1 MELLNDAG
9 SRHAAANPISGAH
22 SMWKIVLHIAA
33 WTGAALCRVSGKTV
47 DLTPAQDWPPAV
59 DASDES
65 WRAPARTLA
74 ESKSPL
80 PPSSPLSGEHSVS
93 RGPNRSAEEEMR

>member
-1 MELLNDAG
+1 MELLDDADW
-9 SRHAAANPISGAH
+9 RKAEAKPISGAH

-33 WTGAALCRVSGKTV
+33 WTDAALCRVSGKAV
-47 DLTPAQDWPPAV
+47 DLAPAQDWPPTV
-59 DASDES
+59 DASDET

-80 PPSSPLSGEHSVS
+80 LPSSPLSGEHSVS
-93 RGPNRSAEEEMR
+93 RGPNRSAGEEMR